1 MKKLLKYA
9 ACLAILAIAAV
20 LMTSCTFPTAGKV
33 IGGGYF
39 MNEGTMNPDAKC
51 TFGFNAQGDG
61 DFCEGFE
68 FKGQF
73 QFNDHVD
80 NKIHLKVMELREILF
95 VENALVFSG
104 MDGNV
109 EVWVRVDDLGQPGPD
124 NGDYIKIWYDKDP
137 RWNDPD
143 WEGALEGG
151 NIKIH

>member
-1 MKKLLKYA
+1 MKKLLKYT
-9 ACLAILAIAAV
+9 ACLAILLMAAV

-33 IGGGYF
+33 TGGGYF
-39 MNEGTMNPDAKC
+39 MNGNDKC

-61 DFCEGFE
+61 DWCEGME

-80 NKIHLKVMELREILF
+80 KKIHLKVMELREILF

-104 MDGNV
+104 MDGEK
-109 EVWVRVDDLGQPGPD
+109 EVWVRVDDLGQAGPG
-124 NGDYIKIWYDKDP
+124 NGDCIKIWYDKDP

-143 WEGALEGG
+143 WEGVLEGG
-151 NIKIH
+151 NITIH